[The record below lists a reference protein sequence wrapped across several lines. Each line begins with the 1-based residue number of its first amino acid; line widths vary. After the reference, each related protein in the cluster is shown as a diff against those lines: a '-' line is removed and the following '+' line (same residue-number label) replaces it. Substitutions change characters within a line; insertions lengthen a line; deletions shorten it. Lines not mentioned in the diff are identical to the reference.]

1 MISTKK
7 IIPLLAVLFIA
18 VFGLASCEK
27 EEVVKT
33 TNNVAATDKID
44 NATHTPVDINNAPY
58 QKEITTKGIGASRA
72 YDFTFK
78 ITSNDANLLRAFD
91 NSSVTFEFLSKEA
104 VAESMQNISTA
115 DTQSETASATTAI
128 DKNAA
133 NGNTFVSVTLTKI
146 TSPIS
151 LAELPPYD
159 LRLSEQVLDVIRKA
173 KAQTVF
179 DLGEIQVYT
188 TDNSRACNPCTI
200 WNNNKIVKI
209 VADCGSVGTRT
220 DNYWANA
227 GSSTLYYLSTSNYN
241 NVANNFTGFKC
252 NSVISSCC
260 VAGDKWVRRV
270 YVLQDVVVGLQGLN
284 NACVWGSWCGPSS
297 NSNCSGLYSG
307 GCY

>member
-1 MISTKK
+1 M
-7 IIPLLAVLFIA
+7 A
-18 VFGLASCEK
+18 VFFLASCKKEK
-27 EEVVKT
+27 NSEND
-33 TNNVAATDKID
+33 NNVAFTDKID
-44 NATHTPVDINNAPY
+44 NATHTPVILTTLLIE
-58 QKEITTKGIGASRA
+58 KEITTKGIGASRA

-104 VAESMQNISTA
+104 ADQAMQNISTA
-115 DTQSETASATTAI
+115 DTQCETNSATTAI

-146 TSPIS
+146 TSPTS

-179 DLGEIQVYT
+179 GFFSEYRYT

-200 WNNNKIVKI
+200 WSYNKIVKI
-209 VADCGSVGTRT
+209 VADCGNVSTRT

-227 GSSTLYYLSTSNYN
+227 GSSTIYYLNSSTL
-241 NVANNFTGFKC
+241 KC

-260 VAGDKWVRRV
+260 VGNVWVRRV
-270 YVLQDVVVGLQGLN
+270 FVLQDVVVRLQGLSN
-284 NACVWGSWCGPSS
+284 DCVYGPRCGPS
-297 NSNCSGLYSG
+297 NSCCSGLYPG

>member
-1 MISTKK
+1 MKK
-7 IIPLLAVLFIA
+7 FTLIPVLFAVIMA
-18 VFGLASCEK
+18 VFFLASCEK

-104 VAESMQNISTA
+104 AAQAMQNISTA
-115 DTQSETASATTAI
+115 DTQCETDSATTAI

-146 TSPIS
+146 TSPTS

-200 WNNNKIVKI
+200 WSYNKIVKI
-209 VADCGSVGTRT
+209 VADCGNVSTRT

-227 GSSTLYYLSTSNYN
+227 GSSTIYYLNSST
-241 NVANNFTGFKC
+241 FKC

-260 VAGDKWVRRV
+260 VGNVWVRRV
-270 YVLQDVVVGLQGLN
+270 FVLQDVVVGLQGLSN
-284 NACVWGSWCGPSS
+284 DCVYGPSCGPSN
-297 NSNCSGLYSG
+297 NSCCSGLYPG